1 MRGIYK
7 ITSKINNKV
16 YIGESLDI
24 RRRWEEHIEDL
35 NKNEH
40 HSYKLQEDWNEYGKD
55 NFEFYQISVLDDS
68 INSFVDKYICLI
80 FEYKYIQLYDSLNNG
95 YNIECSLKEVLNKNK
110 TVMNPE
116 KDSFILKT
124 YCEKVKSN
132 IIKEI
137 GGIIYIDSYSIN
149 DVREILCLE
158 NKTKLKALMYNA
170 GFLSVLENDKY
181 ILNETLFDKE
191 DMIANDNFSGIKI
204 NKALY
209 LKLIDEL
216 KLIIDGGKANYY
228 MPKVKK
234 SNKESVPNKN
244 NNIKQ
249 TIKNTDYSQIK
260 VIDLTLTSFLS
271 NFTTT
276 MNPNDVFKFLREYGV
291 LKYIWVNEVQRNYI
305 FLKKEK
311 KYYIIY
317 W

>member
-1 MRGIYK
+1 
-7 ITSKINNKV
+7 
-16 YIGESLDI
+16 
-24 RRRWEEHIEDL
+24 
-35 NKNEH
+35 
-40 HSYKLQEDWNEYGKD
+40 
-55 NFEFYQISVLDDS
+55 
-68 INSFVDKYICLI
+68 
-80 FEYKYIQLYDSLNNG
+80 
-95 YNIECSLKEVLNKNK
+95 
-110 TVMNPE
+110 MNPE

-204 NKALY
+204 NKTLY

-291 LKYIWVNEVQRNYI
+291 LKYIWVNEVQRNYPTEEYWDS
-305 FLKKEK
+305 FVVKDSFNKENK
-311 KYYIIY
+311 RKIKLYISEKGKEVLYNILVKNNIILT
-317 W
+317 